1 MIAVEIR
8 YGSNYKDKKG
18 NIYRFVG
25 NAKPMGKGDKVLLFA
40 PVHAGTVGDV
50 VYVNAK
56 DAAFEPVSKYF

>member
-1 MIAVEIR
+1 MDIR

-18 NIYRFVG
+18 KIYRLVG
-25 NAKPMGKGDKVLLFA
+25 NAKPMGKGDNLLLFA

-56 DAAFEPVSKYF
+56 EANFEPVSKYF